1 MSQVVISWKNG
12 VLLYNAV
19 VIPGEDGALL
29 VKIVLYFIKIALFSM
44 YGASLWRWSLKTHI
58 IFEDWVK
65 EKDISLR
72 LSILWEEELIEVRR
86 DDI

>member
-1 MSQVVISWKNG
+1 MKRHKCLRWLFHERMVFYYI
-12 VLLYNAV
+12 AV
-19 VIPGEDGALL
+19 VIPGEDGVLL
-29 VKIVLYFIKIALFSM
+29 VKMVLYFIKIALFSM

-72 LSILWEEELIEVRR
+72 LSIL
-86 DDI
+86 